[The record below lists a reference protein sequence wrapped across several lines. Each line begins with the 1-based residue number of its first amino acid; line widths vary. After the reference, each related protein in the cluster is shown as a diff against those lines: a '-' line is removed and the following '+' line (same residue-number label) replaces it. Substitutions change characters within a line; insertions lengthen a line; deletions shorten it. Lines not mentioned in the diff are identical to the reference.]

1 MHRITY
7 LTECMWCS
15 YYTEE
20 SNCKPELERN
30 EYRTFNYNVSKNI
43 QACQEYEGEYWDSVG
58 Q

>member
-1 MHRITY
+1 
-7 LTECMWCS
+7 MWCS